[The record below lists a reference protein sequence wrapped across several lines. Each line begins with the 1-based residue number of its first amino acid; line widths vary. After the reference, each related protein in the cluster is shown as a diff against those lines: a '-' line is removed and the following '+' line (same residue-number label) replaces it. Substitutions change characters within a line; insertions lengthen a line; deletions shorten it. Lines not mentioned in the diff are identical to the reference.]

1 MPLYLFKQTVRY
13 LVQKRILE
21 RVQDSNYFTVAF
33 STAGIISMASEYQ
46 PQKILVP
53 DLLIFYHTLSEIIR
67 SIVLHE
73 YKGFAAIA

>member
-1 MPLYLFKQTVRY
+1 
-13 LVQKRILE
+13 
-21 RVQDSNYFTVAF
+21 
-33 STAGIISMASEYQ
+33 MASEYQ
-46 PQKILVP
+46 PQKILVT

>member
-1 MPLYLFKQTVRY
+1 
-13 LVQKRILE
+13 
-21 RVQDSNYFTVAF
+21 
-33 STAGIISMASEYQ
+33 MASEYQ

-53 DLLIFYHTLSEIIR
+53 DLVIFYHTLSEIIR